1 MIRTPDPRP
10 ARLVQP
16 LTLDELARRYL
27 DAAGATSTP
36 SSLESKADLLRLH
49 ILPSL
54 GARPVDAIDAATVA
68 SLAERK
74 LAERA
79 HKTVSNILSCLRQ
92 VLAFGAEQRIV
103 AAVPRFPRQHEPK
116 APVRAELS
124 DDDAA
129 RLIEVAEPGWRA
141 MVALALAGLRLG
153 ELLGLRWC
161 DVDLSK
167 KTVAIRRTLVRG
179 RIGPPERN
187 RPRKIDLED
196 QAVAVLGQHPRD
208 RRHLVFC
215 DEHGGRITADQT
227 HRHLWRACARA
238 GLPRIGWDGLRKRR
252 AGRLTICS
260 CRTPAI
266 QISLLSTGRRVRR
279 DKEARRMP
287 GCARRDRLCG
297 GTGMK
302 SERRHSRSHGRS
314 A

>member
-215 DEHGGRITADQT
+215 A
-227 HRHLWRACARA
+227 
-238 GLPRIGWDGLRKRR
+238 LRRK
-252 AGRLTICS
+252 
-260 CRTPAI
+260 
-266 QISLLSTGRRVRR
+266 
-279 DKEARRMP
+279 P
-287 GCARRDRLCG
+287 G
-297 GTGMK
+297 
-302 SERRHSRSHGRS
+302 
-314 A
+314 